1 MSRSRLFLAAC
12 LVFAAGIAHAQSTT
26 VYKTTNADGTNVYTQ
41 IDPNNAVERKVAGR
55 DPTLPPEAPKPKT
68 DNEIACERARLSVEM
83 YASDKV
89 LRRDK
94 DGDGKLEEITAEER
108 TSEADLA
115 KRQVA
120 AYCPPEE

>member
-1 MSRSRLFLAAC
+1 MSRPSLLIALSLALAPGLLF
-12 LVFAAGIAHAQSTT
+12 AQETT
-26 VYKTTNADGTNVYTQ
+26 VYKSKNADGTSVYTQ
-41 IDPNNAVERKVAGR
+41 IDPSNAQPKQVDGR

-68 DNEIACERARLSVEM
+68 DNEVACERAKLAVEM

-108 TSEADLA
+108 VGEADLA

-120 AYCPPEE
+120 AYCPPEG